1 MGARRFGIDAP
12 KTLDFKLGDGT
23 KVYHIPL
30 AGSMPMRLMQRFA
43 NIASLPEA
51 AQNSEALS
59 IQLDILAQYCGQE
72 VADTVTAETCNA
84 IFEAWQEASDDAG
97 EPAGE

>member
-1 MGARRFGIDAP
+1 MAARRFGTDAP
-12 KTLDFKLGDGT
+12 QMLDFKLGDGS

-43 NIASLPEA
+43 EIAGLPEA
-51 AQNSEALS
+51 AQNAEALG

-72 VADTVTAETCNA
+72 VADTVSAETCNA
-84 IFEAWQEASDDAG
+84 IFEAWQEASEEAG